1 MISFLTVGLVFA
13 SYDQSGKAH
22 GADISE
28 TGLSMIPEDVAF
40 VSSTLRLRE
49 QYEALISSNAF
60 AAIKKLPGVKKFFD
74 SLEQQ
79 NATPGNP
86 LSIANAMRQIPENKQ
101 ALDLLVDMVATE
113 TFLYGDKSWAKLAVL
128 LRKLQQTQ
136 QAANIASISQ
146 SGIQGEVS
154 DILAEMVFETLAE
167 NKDLIVLPDLVWG
180 FRTTMKD
187 AAVTQMKRLETGLQS
202 LTMLDPSLADAVER
216 RTIAGGEF
224 ITFTY
229 KPDYAS
235 LRQRLEGG
243 DSEAADNVDVIFG
256 ALQDTEIVVAIGVV
270 DDHVL
275 LSIGDSTSHLE
286 QLVISDG
293 GFSKG
298 LFGTAP
304 LKPLKSDREKDITA
318 VSYMSQEMAEALGAS
333 KKDVDQLI
341 DLVEGLSSKLDLSE
355 QAAAEAR
362 AMMSSVAEK
371 YEEWMPV
378 PGPWMSYSF
387 LSAEGYEGYV
397 WDWSQNKPL
406 DGSKRLDLLEHVGGS
421 PLAAIVFRVKDTYS
435 FDDLIKWADM
445 AREFSLKNI
454 VPKMGGDAEKQAAK
468 VTKHILPLGQK
479 FVDIM
484 RRTFRPAMKGGQAGF
499 VLDGKSTVS
508 KLSTL
513 LPKSDKPLPLLEPS
527 IVFGIEN
534 AELFREGM
542 NDLFALSD
550 ELVDAVREM
559 NPDAVPDD
567 YRIAEPITK
576 DVQGGTI
583 WSWSIEKSGLDSQIQ
598 PSIALGK
605 DVAVL
610 TLVPRQAERLVVK
623 SPLETGS
630 QLSKFEEPLSAA
642 AALNVSGLIDFLQ
655 PWVVYWARYAA
666 VMQRDGLADPESTL
680 EENSNDGQVNEI
692 LDQVLAVLDAAK
704 SLQVAVAEMHEKPD
718 ATVTHW
724 RNIIRDMP

>member
-1 MISFLTVGLVFA
+1 
-13 SYDQSGKAH
+13 
-22 GADISE
+22 
-28 TGLSMIPEDVAF
+28 MIPEDVAF

-202 LTMLDPSLADAVER
+202 LTMMDPSLADAVER

-243 DSEAADNVDVIFG
+243 DSEAADNVDIIFG

-435 FDDLIKWADM
+435 FDDLITWADM

-468 VTKHILPLGQK
+468 FTKHILPLGQK

-704 SLQVAVAEMHEKPD
+704 SLQVAVAEMH
-718 ATVTHW
+718 
-724 RNIIRDMP
+724 